1 MASTHSSGGFSL
13 LETIVATGILITA
26 LAGIAQLFILGAQLA
41 RQANT
46 SGQALVAAQD
56 KLETLRGVSFGYDA
70 FGNTNTD
77 SKLRPS
83 PPSSLSEDSYPYVDW
98 IDLSGA
104 PLTDSSGAAFV
115 RRWRIDTLDE
125 TIPDAITIEVCVF
138 RGSSRTDIRAAEAC
152 LSTVRTRQP

>member
-70 FGNTNTD
+70 FGNTNTAD
-77 SKLRPS
+77 DLR
-83 PPSSLSEDSYPYVDW
+83 
-98 IDLSGA
+98 I
-104 PLTDSSGAAFV
+104 LTD
-115 RRWRIDTLDE
+115 
-125 TIPDAITIEVCVF
+125 
-138 RGSSRTDIRAAEAC
+138 
-152 LSTVRTRQP
+152 